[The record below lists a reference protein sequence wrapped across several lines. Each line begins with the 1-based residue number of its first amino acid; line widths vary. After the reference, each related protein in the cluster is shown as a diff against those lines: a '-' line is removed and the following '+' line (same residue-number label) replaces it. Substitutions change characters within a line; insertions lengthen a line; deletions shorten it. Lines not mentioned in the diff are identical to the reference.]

1 MKRGLAIN
9 FDKFAVSLILSFLN
23 TARDRCANCR
33 SHFANFAKT
42 SYLPSLN
49 VDQQFVYDAD
59 QNFDMLRFGLQ
70 EWKKV
75 APYLLK
81 EFYTL
86 TPWHK
91 EKDNTDFTAFCYYDP
106 EKEDGVIFAFRQEKC
121 SRDVLNISLPFI
133 DSDDRYIITDEDSHE
148 ETATNGTVTLQFD
161 GPRTAKLL
169 WVKKI

>member
-1 MKRGLAIN
+1 MTTAFNKWIPFCGANTKEKTSELALTG
-9 FDKFAVSLILSFLN
+9 VSDPYVWR
-23 TARDRCANCR
+23 A
-33 SHFANFAKT
+33 

-49 VDQQFVYDAD
+49 VDSQFVYDAE

-75 APYLLK
+75 TPYLLK
-81 EFYTL
+81 EFYVL

-133 DSDDRYIITDEDSHE
+133 DSGDRYIITDENSHE
-148 ETATNGTVTLQFD
+148 ETATNGTLTLQFD
-161 GPRTAKLL
+161 EPRTAKLL